1 MLVVNKSVRVE
12 AELWQKARAKALG
25 EGKTMQ
31 TLIKDLL
38 TAYLNK
44 KGGK

>member
-1 MLVVNKSVRVE
+1 MERVTKSIKIDPD
-12 AELWQKARAKALG
+12 LWQNARAKALG

-38 TAYLNK
+38 TEYLK
-44 KGGK
+44 KKRR

>member
-1 MLVVNKSVRVE
+1 MTEVNKSVRVD

-25 EGKTMQ
+25 QRKTMQ

-38 TAYLNK
+38 TAYLEK
-44 KGGK
+44 SG